1 MSEAKAFQV
10 HESDNVATLLE
21 DVAGGRVMVYGCAR
35 GLIVDAVNSIAL
47 GHKVALE
54 SIAGGAPVI
63 KYGVPIGVAAKA
75 IRAGEWVHLH
85 NCQSAVDERSNHLN
99 VETGAAQD
107 TPYV

>member
-1 MSEAKAFQV
+1 MSGAKAFQV

-21 DVAGGRVMVYGCAR
+21 DVAGGSVMVYGCAR
-35 GLIVDAVNSIAL
+35 DLVIDAVNPIAL
-47 GHKVALE
+47 GHKMAIE
-54 SIAGGAPVI
+54 AIAGGAPVI
-63 KYGVPIGVAAKA
+63 KYGVPIGVAAAA
-75 IRAGEWVHLH
+75 IGAGEWVHLH